1 MDCKIRAQKIKLL
14 ILDVDGVMTN
24 GEIIF
29 SRDGDAMK
37 VFNPTDGLGLS
48 IAQRAGIRVAIITGR
63 QSDMVRLRA
72 MELKIPDI
80 YQGFID
86 KLQAFAELQ
95 DKYGITAAEIA
106 YVGDDLNDLPVLMRA
121 GLACAP
127 ANAVEDVKNRVHYV
141 CRREGGRGAVR
152 EIVEMI
158 LKVQGKWDGIVQ
170 EYLNHG
176 KEDLQ

>member
-1 MDCKIRAQKIKLL
+1 MDSKTRAQKIKLL
-14 ILDVDGVMTN
+14 ILDVDGVLTN

-48 IAQRAGIRVAIITGR
+48 IAQRNGIHIAIITGR

-80 YQGFID
+80 YQGFMD
-86 KLQAFAELQ
+86 KLQALAELQ
-95 DKYGITAAEIA
+95 DKYGLSDDEIA

-127 ANAVEDVKNRVHYV
+127 ANAVEDVKSRVHYV

-158 LKVQGKWDGIVQ
+158 LQAQGKWDGIIQ
-170 EYLNHG
+170 EYLNQG
-176 KEDLQ
+176 KQDRQ